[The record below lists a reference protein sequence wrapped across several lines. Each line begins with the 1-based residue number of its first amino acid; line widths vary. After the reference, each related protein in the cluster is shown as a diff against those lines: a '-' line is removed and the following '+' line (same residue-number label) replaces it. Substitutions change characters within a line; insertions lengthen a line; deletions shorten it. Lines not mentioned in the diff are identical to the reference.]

1 MLLTHACKHY
11 MTLDQSYFEADCEQ
25 FAEWLQKELLPI
37 AGTSYW
43 GVDDCPPAID
53 AAVNVHITMLGFGK
67 TSTTKPFPFG
77 SVCFKLAQE
86 FAKDGFV
93 TSTEPLRVFQRPN
106 ATAPFELGFVKGAAR
121 FSTACPPCIPAK
133 NAQKIS

>member
-1 MLLTHACKHY
+1 MLLAHACKHC
-11 MTLDQSYFEADCEQ
+11 MTLNQTYFEADCET
-25 FAEWLQKELLPI
+25 FAEWLQKELRPI

-43 GVDDCPPAID
+43 DVDDNPPAID
-53 AAVNVHITMLGFGK
+53 AAVNVHITTLGVGK

-86 FAKDGFV
+86 FAKDCSV

-106 ATAPFELGFVKGAAR
+106 AAAPFELGFVKGAAR
-121 FSTACPPCIPAK
+121 FSTACPLCIPAN
-133 NAQKIS
+133 NAQNIS